1 MHTHTSPHAK
11 ASVITPDLTQDCS
24 FFGVWYRMSMGI
36 LKIWKINPLILAKV
50 INAKNA
56 IC

>member
-1 MHTHTSPHAK
+1 MSPHAK
-11 ASVITPDLTQDCS
+11 ASVVTPDLTQDCS
-24 FFGVWYRMSMGI
+24 FFGVWYCKSMGI